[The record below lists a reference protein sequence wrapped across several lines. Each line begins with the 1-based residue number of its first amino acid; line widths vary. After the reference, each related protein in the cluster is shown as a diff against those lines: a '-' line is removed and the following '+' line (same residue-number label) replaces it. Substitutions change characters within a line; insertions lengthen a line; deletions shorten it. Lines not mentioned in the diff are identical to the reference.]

1 MLKKL
6 SVVMLAASVLVGC
19 NKNRVEVKEGVKIQI
34 HSHDDKAKKLK
45 EGDIVSFLIRIKTGS
60 DSLLQESIDVTK
72 PARDMVQP
80 VGQAGYK
87 GSLQDGL
94 RLLSVGDSATIYVP
108 VDSIAKA
115 GGQLP
120 PFLKKGTD
128 IKYSIKILKVQSKAE
143 FEKDMAAEQAK
154 AKVESEARK
163 AQLPQLIADYVKK
176 SGMTFK
182 TTASG
187 LQYSV
192 AKEGAG
198 NSPKNGEVCK
208 CNYVGKFLDGKIFD
222 QNKGI
227 DMPIGGMI
235 PGFNEALMLM
245 KKGGKATFV
254 IPPAIGYGEQG
265 GGPIPGNTP
274 LVFEVELLDFKPA
287 GQ

>member
-1 MLKKL
+1 MFRKL
-6 SVVMLAASVLVGC
+6 SVVMLAASMLVGC
-19 NKNRVEVKEGVKIQI
+19 NKNKIEVKEGVKIQI
-34 HSHDDKAKKLK
+34 HSHDDKARKLK

-60 DSLLQESIDVTK
+60 DSLLQEQIDVTK

-94 RLLSVGDSATIYVP
+94 RLLAVGDSATIYVP
-108 VDSIAKA
+108 VDSISK
-115 GGQLP
+115 GGQQLP

-128 IKYSIKILKVQSKAE
+128 IKYSVKILKVQSKAE
-143 FEKDMAAEQAK
+143 FDKDMAVEQAK
-154 AKVESEARK
+154 AKVEADARK
-163 AQLPQLIADYVKK
+163 AQLPQMIADYVKK
-176 SGMTFK
+176 TGLPFK

-192 AKEGAG
+192 KTEGTG
-198 NSPKNGEVCK
+198 DSPKNGDVCK
-208 CNYVGKFLDGKIFD
+208 TNYIGKFFDGKIFD
-222 QNKGI
+222 QSKTPV
-227 DMPIGGMI
+227 DMPIGQMI
-235 PGFNEALMLM
+235 PGFNEALMMM

-265 GGPIPGNTP
+265 GGPIPANTP
-274 LVFEVELLDFKPA
+274 LVFEVELLDFKK

>member
-6 SVVMLAASVLVGC
+6 SVVMLAASLLVGC

-72 PARDMVQP
+72 PARDMVQAA
-80 VGQAGYK
+80 GQAGYK

-128 IKYSIKILKVQSKAE
+128 IKYSVKILKVQSKAE
-143 FEKDMAAEQAK
+143 FEKDMAVEQAK
-154 AKVESEARK
+154 VKAEAETRK
-163 AQLPQLIADYVKK
+163 AQLPQLMADYVKK
-176 SGMTFK
+176 SGLTFQ

-187 LQYSV
+187 LQYSI
-192 AKEGAG
+192 ANAG
-198 NSPKNGEVCK
+198 IGESPKSGDVCK

-235 PGFNEALMLM
+235 PGFNEALMLL
-245 KKGGKATFV
+245 KKGGKATFL

-265 GGPIPGNTP
+265 QGPIAGNTP
-274 LVFEVELLDFKPA
+274 LIFEVELLDFKK

>member
-6 SVVMLAASVLVGC
+6 SVVILAASVMVGC
-19 NKNRVEVKEGVKIQI
+19 NQNRVEVKEGVKIQI

-45 EGDIVSFLIRIKTGS
+45 EGDIVSFLIKIKTGS
-60 DSLLQESIDVTK
+60 DSLLQESVDVSK
-72 PARDMVQP
+72 PARDMIQP
-80 VGQAGYK
+80 VGQAGFK

-108 VDSIAKA
+108 VDSIAKT

-128 IKYSIKILKVQSKAE
+128 IKYSVKILKVQSKAE

-154 AKVESEARK
+154 SKVEAENRK
-163 AQLPQLIADYVKK
+163 AQLPQLMADFVKK
-176 SGMTFK
+176 SGLTFK

-192 AKEGAG
+192 AAEGAG
-198 NSPKNGEVCK
+198 DSPKNGDVCK

-222 QNKGI
+222 QNKGV

-245 KKGGKATFV
+245 KKGGKATFL

-274 LVFEVELLDFKPA
+274 LVLSLIHI
-287 GQ
+287 

>member
-6 SVVMLAASVLVGC
+6 SVVMLAASALVGC
-19 NKNRVEVKEGVKIQI
+19 NQNRVEVKEGVKIQI

-45 EGDIVSFLIRIKTGS
+45 EGDIVSFLIRIKTSS
-60 DSLLQESIDVTK
+60 DSLLQESIDVSK

-154 AKVESEARK
+154 AKVESDARK

-176 SGMTFK
+176 TGLSFK

-187 LQYSV
+187 LQYTV
-192 AKEGAG
+192 AQEGTG
-198 NSPKNGEVCK
+198 NSPKNGDVCK